1 MLHLKEVKF
10 FILLMCIGVIMTVNS
25 FAGTGRGDFHTLY
38 RGQSVDDLIIQ
49 YMEANNV
56 PGMALAI
63 VQAPYITRV
72 VGYGIADLQSKRL
85 VGTHTVF
92 LIGQLTNA
100 FTAVAIMQL
109 KEEGKLKLEDAIT
122 KYLTTAPQT
131 WSQIT
136 IRDLMAHTSGLASY
150 MTVKNFDCSKSYQAQ
165 QIIEMIKDEALLFAP
180 GTQAN
185 QSPTD
190 AYLLGL
196 IIEKASGMSYQDYV
210 TKNQIERIPLR
221 HTYFIA
227 NTNKIKN
234 EVNNQSQP
242 FKHSGFLQDPMLI
255 NPTELASGYAETNG
269 KLSLAKKLDWSTAFA
284 ESGIVSSAEDI
295 SMWDIGLAGGILVKD
310 AADREF
316 LYHSVKLQ
324 NGQTIPANAGWFF
337 PGHKGLMEIKG
348 NVPGYSAFL
357 SRFTDPNELLCVTLL
372 ANKEGLVDLD
382 LLARKVA
389 AAFDNQLGTPTGAP
403 WSQTLQSP
411 YPVAETLDRVAAIIK
426 AQGGTIFARVDHSGE
441 AQKANL
447 KLEPTQVLIIGNPA
461 KGTGLMQAKAAIALD
476 LPLRIMATQDTQGQ
490 VWLSFTD
497 PVLLGREYEMDP
509 EQMALLK
516 QMSVGLRKIC
526 EKAISPYQL

>member
-1 MLHLKEVKF
+1 MLHLKDLKYF
-10 FILLMCIGVIMTVNS
+10 LLMCIGVIMTVNS
-25 FAGTGRGDFHTLY
+25 FAGSGRGDFHTLHN
-38 RGQSVDDLIIQ
+38 GQSVDDLIIQ
-49 YMEANNV
+49 YMEANNI

-63 VQAPYITRV
+63 VQAPYITRI

-92 LIGQLTNA
+92 PIGQLANA

-109 KEEGKLKLEDAIT
+109 KEEGKLKLEDPIS
-122 KYLTTAPQT
+122 KFLTSTPAA

-136 IRDLMAHTSGLASY
+136 IRDLIAHTSGLSSY
-150 MTVKNFDCSKSYQAQ
+150 TEVANFDFSKTYQTTKL
-165 QIIEMIKDEALLFAP
+165 IETIKDKALLFPP
-180 GTQAN
+180 GTQAH

-227 NTNKIKN
+227 NADSIYN
-234 EVNNQSQP
+234 EVNNHSQP
-242 FKHSGFLQDPMLI
+242 FKHNGFLQDAALI
-255 NPTELASGYAETNG
+255 NPTEVASGYAEANG
-269 KLSLAKKLDWSTAFA
+269 TLSATKKLDWSTTFA

-310 AADREF
+310 AADRDF
-316 LYHSVKLQ
+316 LYHAVKLN

-357 SRFTDPNELLCVTLL
+357 SRFTDPSELLCVTLL

-389 AAFDNQLGTPTGAP
+389 AAFDSQLGTPSGAA

-411 YPVAETLDRVAAIIK
+411 YPVPETLDRVAAIIK
-426 AQGGTIFARVDHSGE
+426 TQGGTIFARVDHSGE

-476 LPLRIMATQDTQGQ
+476 LPLRIMATQDAQGQ

-497 PVLLGREYEMDP
+497 PVLLGKEYEMDP
-509 EQMALLK
+509 QQMALLK
-516 QMSVGLRKIC
+516 QMSIGLRKIC